1 MKFDVIL
8 NHNST
13 RKFDKILF
21 NGQNCILGTQRG
33 LETDEHIS
41 VLNQDI
47 TYPSDNTGKVF
58 YPVNKGD
65 YITVCKRIN
74 GTIYADCYKVISITD
89 TEVIG
94 GIC

>member
-41 VLNQDI
+41 VLVCLISQRYHI
-47 TYPSDNTGKVF
+47 TQKAVRHEKTGGFFAWIAGREAK
-58 YPVNKGD
+58 K
-65 YITVCKRIN
+65 
-74 GTIYADCYKVISITD
+74 
-89 TEVIG
+89 
-94 GIC
+94 

>member
-21 NGQNCILGTQRG
+21 NGKNCILGTQRG

-65 YITVCKRIN
+65 YITCTVFSH
-74 GTIYADCYKVISITD
+74 G
-89 TEVIG
+89 
-94 GIC
+94 

>member
-21 NGQNCILGTQRG
+21 NGKNCILGTPRG
-33 LETDEHIS
+33 VETDENIS

-65 YITVCKRIN
+65 YITVCKKIN
-74 GTIYADCYKVISITD
+74 GTIYADCYKVTSITD

-94 GIC
+94 EPC

>member
-1 MKFDVIL
+1 M
-8 NHNST
+8 
-13 RKFDKILF
+13 
-21 NGQNCILGTQRG
+21 
-33 LETDEHIS
+33 ETDEHIS

-58 YPVNKGD
+58 YPVNKSD
-65 YITVCKRIN
+65 YITVCKKIN

>member
-21 NGQNCILGTQRG
+21 NGKNCILETQRG

-58 YPVNKGD
+58 YPVNKSD
-65 YITVCKRIN
+65 YITVCKKIN